1 MGKHHTLE
9 EKVEIIRYKE
19 QGKSIRETARAFA
32 TAHSTVND
40 ICSNKDE
47 ILAKYYAYSQR
58 SGAAYATA
66 GIEIIP
72 EEIRPRKV
80 SAEDL
85 KKENKALR
93 EENEYLKDKV
103 AYLEALYEV
112 IKQDPSGVMKKRFS
126 AIRKAVESGRKNI
139 RRLCGIAGVSTKC
152 YYQSIK
158 PKRKEMDDA
167 VLIEEIAQMHEEHG
181 NCLGYRKMYMELSK
195 KLGIAVNE
203 KPQDA

>member
-1 MGKHHTLE
+1 M
-9 EKVEIIRYKE
+9 
-19 QGKSIRETARAFA
+19 
-32 TAHSTVND
+32 
-40 ICSNKDE
+40 
-47 ILAKYYAYSQR
+47 
-58 SGAAYATA
+58 
-66 GIEIIP
+66 
-72 EEIRPRKV
+72 PRKV

-112 IKQDPSGVMKKRFS
+112 IKHPSGVMKKRFS

-139 RRLCGIAGVSTKC
+139 RRLCGIAGVSPKC

-167 VLIEEIAQMHEEHG
+167 VLINIICFF
-181 NCLGYRKMYMELSK
+181 NY
-195 KLGIAVNE
+195 N
-203 KPQDA
+203 PQQCKIYCENQYDKRCKE